1 MSWQLAQTQRRR
13 SNTQMTHS
21 HRSTRPRRRSR
32 HERHKHTGSRLP
44 RRTRN
49 QNCVDYSLVNEQA
62 QFQPHRIHARHQGT
76 QSPQISV
83 TFQNFNPHPI
93 IWCRGPRPKAHWY
106 MHTDGTNYRNRH
118 NYSPLRM
125 SDVLI
130 TISSLP
136 GVGPLQGS
144 PVTGS
149 DD

>member
-83 TFQNFNPHPI
+83 TFLHFNSNPF
-93 IWCRGPRPKAHWY
+93 IWCRGPRPRAHWY